1 MVRPFETLSL
11 YYMWIPAGDVPSL
24 ELTKEKLE
32 HYQKYG
38 ETPQAFSMRSLF
50 DAQGNAVKL
59 S

>member
-1 MVRPFETLSL
+1 
-11 YYMWIPAGDVPSL
+11 MWIPAGDVPSL

-59 S
+59 SES